1 MKNMKCNLTLAL
13 FILLIGFS
21 NVSGQTLLKQLSRGN
36 VEFNLY
42 DNGFKIKDLSTGT
55 FIIETTSPTA
65 DLPIGFASYPNSTV
79 DYVSYMYSVVK
90 DSTAAYQWWTNTLLT
105 WSSNDPLYIIDASF
119 QNTSNA
125 EVINMH
131 VQLLLNNKVKVEIQK
146 ATPVAQPW
154 KYRTRL
160 RLKLF
165 PNEYFLGF
173 GTRPE
178 DVAFRNKKMLN
189 WISEMRIANEPSPK
203 PENQG
208 EARVPFYIS
217 TRGYGL
223 LLNENTCSSFDLG
236 ETDPNINEIATWEQ
250 HLNFTVYLGAT
261 PIDIIQNYTEDA
273 GRLLRTPEPW
283 VFGVWMLTKN
293 RNGFQTETDRSNQV
307 AAVLRNDSIPCSAL
321 WHHYWSKKILSIL
334 GTGMSW
340 QIDPTYWPNYN
351 TLVNTHHNQ
360 GFKVLHY
367 YWPYIFNN
375 DAEYNY
381 ANTQGYFMKNWLSTT
396 YLNPW
401 LVWFNQVAE
410 PDLSRQ
416 TVRNW
421 YKNNLMTNALSVGSS
436 GWMAD
441 FGEHHRIDM
450 IDSAN
455 SNPYAV
461 HNEYPL
467 NWAITNQEFWEQ
479 NQPNGDYVY
488 FMRGGWTGMQKYAP
502 VMINDPDMSWET
514 ANGIKGQISNILSG
528 GISGHPLVCP
538 HVGGYKYG
546 APVVLPSN
554 LEELWIR
561 WLEMVA
567 LIPVLWTH
575 EGDELYLGAKQVF
588 DQSPQTQA
596 MFKKY
601 SKLHVKFFPYIY
613 TLVKEAKETGVP
625 VVRSLY
631 LHYPTDAN
639 TISIK
644 DEFLLGD
651 RVLVAPVLDSAA
663 TTKQVYFPTGNWY
676 DYWTGSLA
684 ASGPSTHTVS
694 APLAHLPIFVKEGTI
709 LPLYNQ
715 NHIETLVKNVPGVND
730 FEYADST
737 MELRF
742 YGCGTDQFEL
752 WDSTLIQMHRY
763 TGDSLTTIS
772 GGQPR
777 LYSSTFIY
785 NNTVNCFVG
794 ISENTQ
800 EASLIVYPNP
810 TTGITTVDVE
820 ISLNTESKIEIYNLS
835 GSLVQSEKLI
845 LTSGD
850 TKKQIDISNLTNGIY
865 LLKVSA
871 NNEYKTIK
879 VVKH

>member
-1 MKNMKCNLTLAL
+1 MQQTISILMVPVLMLTANIS
-13 FILLIGFS
+13 F
-21 NVSGQTLLKQLSRGN
+21 GQTLLKQLSRGN

-55 FIIETTSPTA
+55 FIIETTSPA
-65 DLPIGFASYPNSTV
+65 SELPIGFASYPNTTV
-79 DYVSYMYSVVK
+79 DYVSYMYSVVR
-90 DSTAAYQWWTNTLLT
+90 DSNAAYQWWTNTLTT
-105 WSSNDPLYIIDASF
+105 WSSNDPSYIINASF
-119 QNTSNA
+119 KNTSNN
-125 EVINMH
+125 EVMNLH
-131 VQLLLNNKVKVEIQK
+131 VELLSNERVKVEIQK
-146 ATPVAQPW
+146 AIPVSQPW

-160 RLKLF
+160 RLKLY
-165 PNEYFLGF
+165 PDEYFLGF

-178 DVAFRNKKMLN
+178 NVAFRNKKMLN

-236 ETDPNINEIATWEQ
+236 EADPNINEIATWEQ

-261 PIDIIQNYTEDA
+261 PLDIIKNYTHDA
-273 GRLLRTPEPW
+273 GRLFMMPEPW

-321 WHHYWSKKILSIL
+321 WHHYWSKKILNIL
-334 GTGMSW
+334 GNQMSW
-340 QIDPTYWPNYN
+340 TTDAAYWPNYN
-351 TLVNTHHNQ
+351 TLVSNHQNQ

-375 DAEYNY
+375 DAEYSY
-381 ANTQGYFMKNWLSTT
+381 ANSQGYFMKNSLNAT
-396 YLNPW
+396 YLNQW

-410 PDLSRQ
+410 PDLTRQ
-416 TVRNW
+416 SVRNW
-421 YKNNLMTNALSVGSS
+421 YKNNLMINALNVGSS

-455 SNPYAV
+455 GNPYTV

-467 NWAITNQEFWEQ
+467 WWAKTNQEFWQ
-479 NQPNGDYVY
+479 QHSPNGDYVY
-488 FMRGGWTGMQKYAP
+488 FMRGGWTGMQKHAP
-502 VMINDPDMSWET
+502 VMINDPDMSWSD
-514 ANGIKGQISNILSG
+514 ANGIKGQIANVLTG

-554 LEELWIR
+554 TEELWIR

-567 LIPVLWTH
+567 LLPVLWTH
-575 EGDELYLGAKQVF
+575 EGDELYLGTKQVF

-631 LHYPTDAN
+631 LHYPADAN

-651 RVLVAPVLDSAA
+651 RVLVAPVLDSGAVSRS
-663 TTKQVYFPTGNWY
+663 VYFPEGNWY
-676 DYWTGSLA
+676 DYCSGALA
-684 ASGPSTHTVS
+684 ATGPATLIVD
-694 APLAHLPIFVKEGTI
+694 APLDHLPIFVKEGTI
-709 LPLYNQ
+709 IPLYNQ
-715 NHIETLVKNVPGVND
+715 PHIETLVKNVSGIND

-742 YGCGTDQFEL
+742 YGCGTDQLAL
-752 WDSTLIQMHRY
+752 WDSTLIQMHCY
-763 TGDSLTTIS
+763 TGDSATTVT
-772 GGQPR
+772 GGHPR
-777 LYSSTFIY
+777 QYTSSFI
-785 NNTVNCFVG
+785 NDNSLNCVTG
-794 ISENTQ
+794 ILELGDRITLN
-800 EASLIVYPNP
+800 VYPNP
-810 TTGITTVDVE
+810 TSGMATVTIDVAQLTTTKVD
-820 ISLNTESKIEIYNLS
+820 IYTLS
-835 GSLVQSEKLI
+835 GSLVQTETFKI
-845 LTSGD
+845 TSSI
-850 TKKQIDISNLTNGIY
+850 TNKEIDISSLASGVY
-865 LLKVSA
+865 LLTVSQPKSS
-871 NNEYKTIK
+871 KTFKIIK
-879 VVKH
+879 H